1 MAFSPFG
8 LPTTALIPSFS
19 FNVIVLRVSC
29 WKSAASRCPLRMFFS
44 VFSHGIFLRPHTTD
58 TPLIYWEN
66 EKGHCTSCWSIRG
79 LTRGP
84 SCWGKPEKVIEMPRK
99 CVVKVVLS
107 KEQKAILNELA
118 RRLGTSE
125 SETLRMALMDYV
137 KELSLMKET
146 IHRNNNMG

>member
-1 MAFSPFG
+1 
-8 LPTTALIPSFS
+8 
-19 FNVIVLRVSC
+19 
-29 WKSAASRCPLRMFFS
+29 
-44 VFSHGIFLRPHTTD
+44 
-58 TPLIYWEN
+58 
-66 EKGHCTSCWSIRG
+66 
-79 LTRGP
+79 
-84 SCWGKPEKVIEMPRK
+84 VIEMPRK